1 MRAAQPPLTIPQS
14 APAAGFEPER
24 PAGSGRAES
33 LVARV
38 VAAGVLCAAVAAI
51 VWYVL
56 ESVLAL

>member
-1 MRAAQPPLTIPQS
+1 MRPAEPNLTIPQP
-14 APAAGFEPER
+14 APAAGFEAER
-24 PAGSGRAES
+24 PAGRGRAES
-33 LVARV
+33 LVARA